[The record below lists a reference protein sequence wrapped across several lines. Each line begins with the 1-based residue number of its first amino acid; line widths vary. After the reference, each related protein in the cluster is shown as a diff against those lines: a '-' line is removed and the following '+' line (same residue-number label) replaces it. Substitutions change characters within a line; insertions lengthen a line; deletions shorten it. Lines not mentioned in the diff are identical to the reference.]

1 MVNVSETVWQFL
13 IKLNINLPDDSQ
25 YYNVVNLSRNL
36 ESKCLHENECP
47 SVYNSITPKG

>member
-1 MVNVSETVWQFL
+1 MVNVLETVWQFI

-25 YYNVVNLSRNL
+25 YYNIVSLARNL
-36 ESKCLHENECP
+36 ESKCLREESCP